1 MEVFLQHEPPTD
13 PRERA
18 NWLPAPAGRFYLVTR
33 HYSPKA
39 AILTG
44 DWVPPPVTK
53 R

>member
-1 MEVFLQHEPPTD
+1 MDIFLQADEPTD

-18 NWLPAPAGRFYLVTR
+18 NWLPAPKGPFYLLIR

-44 DWVPPPVTK
+44 DWKPPLIGK